1 MTESFSQFRL
11 LRRRYESR
19 LHLRACSVVGADAQ
33 VSGSPRITNQ
43 GQIRIGRRFRLSCQP
58 VASQLSTD
66 PGGLIEIGDD
76 VSIGHGTGI
85 SARGYIRIGDGS
97 RLGAFVLAMDTD
109 YHVAGDAD
117 AIAEVV
123 PLEIG
128 KDVRIG
134 NNVTILKGSIIGD
147 GARVLDGSV
156 VRGAVPAGEI
166 VQGVP
171 ARAARPRGGDES
183 ADSFGLRV
191 QRVAQTTFRLKQ
203 LPSLDQGPNQIGAW
217 DSLGALSF
225 VLALE
230 EEFDVSVSEERTSQ
244 IGCLADVA
252 RWLASGAAGS

>member
-1 MTESFSQFRL
+1 MTESFSQLRL
-11 LRRRYESR
+11 WRRRYASR
-19 LHLRACSVVGADAQ
+19 LYLRACSVVGADAE
-33 VSGSPRITNQ
+33 VSGSPRITNH

-58 VASQLSTD
+58 IASQLSTD
-66 PGGLIEIGDD
+66 SGGLIEIGDD

-85 SARGYIRIGDGS
+85 SARGRIRIGDGS

-117 AIAEVV
+117 AVAEVV

-171 ARAARPRGGDES
+171 ARSAKLRRGRAS
-183 ADSFGLRV
+183 ADSFGVRV
-191 QRVAQTTFRLKQ
+191 QRVAQGTFRLNQ
-203 LPSLDQGPNQIGAW
+203 LPGLDQGPNQIAAW

-230 EEFDVSVSEERTSQ
+230 DEFDVLVSEEQMSE

-252 RWLASGAAGS
+252 RWLASGSAEL